1 MALPFD
7 LTEDATAD
15 LEAAV
20 SYLAE
25 RNEAAALKLADQLE
39 DAFLL
44 IAQHP
49 GLGRSRPDYSALE
62 GLRFWTSAG
71 YLIAYLSE
79 RSPVLIL
86 AVLHGARDA
95 ASIIPNRI
103 GRL

>member
-1 MALPFD
+1 MALPLD

-15 LEAAV
+15 LEAAAA
-20 SYLAE
+20 YLAE
-25 RNEAAALKLADQLE
+25 RSEEAALKLADDLE
-39 DAFLL
+39 NAFLL
-44 IAQHP
+44 ISQHP
-49 GLGRSRPDYSALE
+49 KMGRVRDEYSGLE

-79 RSPVLIL
+79 RSPILIL

-95 ASIIPNRI
+95 ASIIPNRV

>member
-1 MALPFD
+1 LLLPFD

-15 LEAAV
+15 LEAAAIF
-20 SYLAE
+20 LAE
-25 RNEAAALKLADQLE
+25 RSEAAALKLADDLE
-39 DAFLL
+39 NAFSL

-49 GLGRSRPDYSALE
+49 HIGRVREEYSALE

-71 YLIAYLSE
+71 YLIAYLVDL
-79 RSPVLIL
+79 SPILIL
-86 AVLHGARDA
+86 AVLHGAREA

>member
-15 LEAAV
+15 PEIAAA
-20 SYLAE
+20 YLAE
-25 RNEAAALKLADQLE
+25 RSEEAALRFADDLE
-39 DAFLL
+39 NAFLL

-49 GLGRSRPDYSALE
+49 MVGRVRDEYSPLE

-71 YLIAYLSE
+71 YLIAYLSD
-79 RSPVLIL
+79 RSPILIL